1 MPGPFSRLT
10 YRQAMETYGSDKPDA
25 RFDLTF
31 VALDAVFANSQFRG
45 FADALAK
52 GGMIRGL
59 RVPGAGSF
67 SRRELEE
74 LETIARHA
82 RAKGLA
88 WFQVGEDELK
98 SPVTKFL
105 TPEEQAALRTALGAQ
120 PGDLLLVI
128 ADVFPTACEALG
140 RVRLFLGKKLELID
154 TTKWC
159 GLLIVDFPLFEW
171 NQEEGQ
177 IEPMHH
183 PFSSPLPEDIPL
195 LETEPL
201 KVRASLYDV
210 VLNGSE
216 IASGSI
222 RIHRREVQEKVL
234 EIIRMPLEEAE
245 RRFGFLL
252 EAFQFGAPPHGGIA
266 FGFDRMVAMACGE
279 ESIRDVIAFPKNAA
293 GVDLMM
299 GAPSEVAPEQLAEL
313 CLLVKLPPDR
323 KGTETGDQ

>member
-1 MPGPFSRLT
+1 MTTAPG
-10 YRQAMETYGSDKPDA
+10 
-25 RFDLTF
+25 
-31 VALDAVFANSQFRG
+31 
-45 FADALAK
+45 
-52 GGMIRGL
+52 GGGL
-59 RVPGAGSF
+59 RPDFSVVVPVYNSER
-67 SRRELEE
+67 SLEE
-74 LETIARHA
+74 LYARLEATFAAMGRTFEVIFVDDCSRDGSMEVLRSLHARHPGPV
-82 RAKGLA
+82 RALSLYRNQG
-88 WFQVGEDELK
+88 QH
-98 SPVTKFL
+98 
-105 TPEEQAALRTALGAQ
+105 AALM
-120 PGDLLLVI
+120 
-128 ADVFPTACEALG
+128 
-140 RVRLFLGKKLELID
+140 
-154 TTKWC
+154 C
-159 GLLIVDFPLFEW
+159 GLQSCRGEFVVTIDDDL
-171 NQEEGQ
+171 Q
-177 IEPMHH
+177 HR
-183 PFSSPLPEDIPL
+183 PEDIPL

-252 EAFQFGAPPHGGIA
+252 EAFQYGAPPHGGIA

-313 CLLVKLPPDR
+313 CLLVKLPSDR
-323 KGTETGDQ
+323 KETETGDQ